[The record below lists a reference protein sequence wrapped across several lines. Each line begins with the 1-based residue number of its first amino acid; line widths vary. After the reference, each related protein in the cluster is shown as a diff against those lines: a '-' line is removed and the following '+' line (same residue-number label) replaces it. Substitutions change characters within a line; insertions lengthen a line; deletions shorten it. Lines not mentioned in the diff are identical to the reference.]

1 MCTHARA
8 HMCTCMHTCV
18 RAHMH
23 THTRGYLLA
32 ALCGFLVVPFSS
44 LVAEHTHVYTCT
56 HIHTCA
62 HMHIHTQ
69 MRACTHSHTL
79 TGTHTHMGAT
89 FELPYVGFSLCPS
102 RLLWQSTG
110 SGYAV
115 FSSCSPQ
122 PQSLWC
128 KDFVAPGHV
137 GSSQIRDRTQVS
149 YIDRETLRHW
159 ATREAGILLSRM
171 KSRSLKNLRWC
182 FVWLQCFK
190 STVVMYNSQK
200 P

>member
-1 MCTHARA
+1 MGSQELDTTERLSTYTHTHAHTRPHIHTCAHMCTHARA

-122 PQSLWC
+122 PQ
-128 KDFVAPGHV
+128 
-137 GSSQIRDRTQVS
+137 
-149 YIDRETLRHW
+149 
-159 ATREAGILLSRM
+159 
-171 KSRSLKNLRWC
+171 
-182 FVWLQCFK
+182 
-190 STVVMYNSQK
+190 
-200 P
+200 